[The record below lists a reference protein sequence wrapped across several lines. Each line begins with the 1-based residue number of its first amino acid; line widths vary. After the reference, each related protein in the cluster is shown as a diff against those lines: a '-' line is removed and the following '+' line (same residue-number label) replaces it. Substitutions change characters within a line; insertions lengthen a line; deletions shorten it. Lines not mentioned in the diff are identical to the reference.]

1 MTLNVSSPAPVS
13 TATGVAPG
21 VPVVVDGQLIS
32 TSPATGEEVG
42 RFPVADADAVAAAVA
57 RARAASSWWRGL
69 GYDGRRQRLLR
80 WGSVIAKRMDELIDV
95 MHAEGGK
102 PRADS
107 LIELGPA
114 LQHIAW
120 SARNAKRVLRP
131 RKVKGSLLLAEFSAR
146 LEYQPYGVIGV
157 IGPWN
162 YPINT
167 PMGSIA
173 YALAA
178 GNTVVFKP
186 SEYTPAVGQW
196 YVDRFNEIVPEHPVL
211 QIVYGTGET
220 GAHLVRSGVDK
231 VAFTGSPGTARKI
244 MAACA
249 ETLTPVLIEG
259 GGKDS
264 MIVDTDANI
273 DAAADAAVWG
283 GMTNAGQT
291 CIAIE
296 RVYVAAP
303 VYDSFVDKVVE
314 KAKNL
319 TVGTGPSADIG
330 PITMPSQIN
339 VIRRHIDDAIA
350 RGGRAVLGGPESV
363 QPPLVLPTVL
373 VDVPEDSAAIQEE
386 TFGPTLTVTKVA
398 TAEDGVRLSNA
409 SRYGLGGSVFGKAR
423 AMALARAMRSGMVSV
438 NSTLTFAG
446 FPSLPFGGV
455 GDSGFGRIHGDD
467 GLREMSRPKAITRR
481 RMRSAVP
488 TMTYSRKPRHIKILE
503 RALRIMNR

>member
-1 MTLNVSSPAPVS
+1 MTLHAPS
-13 TATGVAPG
+13 EASATGAAPG
-21 VPVVVDGQLIS
+21 VPVVVNGELIS
-32 TSPATGEEVG
+32 TSPATGAEVG
-42 RFPVADADAVAAAVA
+42 RFKVADAEAVTAAVA
-57 RARAASSWWRGL
+57 RARAASAWWQGL
-69 GYDGRRQRLLR
+69 GFDGRRQRLLQWR
-80 WGSVIAKRMDELIDV
+80 TLMAKRMDELIDI

-107 LIELGPA
+107 LIELAPA
-114 LQHIAW
+114 LAHVDW
-120 SARNAKRVLRP
+120 SARNAKRVLGA
-131 RKVKGSLLLAEFSAR
+131 RKVKGNLLLAEFSAR
-146 LEYQPYGVIGV
+146 LEYQPFGVIAV

-196 YVDRFNEIVPEHPVL
+196 YVDRFNEIVPEQPVL
-211 QIVYGTGET
+211 QIVYGLGET

-259 GGKDS
+259 GGKDA
-264 MIVDTDANI
+264 MIVDTDADL
-273 DAAADAAVWG
+273 DAAAEAAVWG

-291 CIAIE
+291 CIGIE

-303 VYDSFVDKVVE
+303 VYDSFVDKVVAN
-314 KAKNL
+314 AKRL
-319 TVGTGPSADIG
+319 TVGTGPTDDIG

-339 VIRRHIDDAIA
+339 VIRRHIEDAIA
-350 RGGRAVLGGPESV
+350 RGGRAVVGGPESV

-373 VDVPEDSAAIQEE
+373 VDVPEDAAAIQEE
-386 TFGPTLTVTKVA
+386 TFGPTLTVTKVD
-398 TAEDGVRLSNA
+398 TAEQGVALSNA

-467 GLREMSRPKAITRR
+467 GLREMTRPKAITRR

-488 TMTYSRKPRHIKILE
+488 TMTYARKPKHMRMLE
-503 RALRIMNR
+503 RILKFTHGR